1 MYVIGIQLYT
11 VKRADKSHLPEKI
24 FVALDCLLEDE
35 HAKVRL
41 AAAIALHALQRPN
54 EKAEEILR
62 QNLLPDQ
69 VKASKYSSAFL

>member
-1 MYVIGIQLYT
+1 M
-11 VKRADKSHLPEKI
+11 
-24 FVALDCLLEDE
+24 ALDCLLEDE

-69 VKASKYSSAFL
+69 VKAIKSVSLWE